1 MILPPDAAL
10 LELIVQRVAALTPV
24 RSVAPSDVRR
34 AAVAAVL
41 RPDARGSADLLF
53 IQRAVYPGD
62 PWSGQVAFPGGRLEP
77 DDASLLHTAVRET
90 REEVGGD
97 LDVAARLIGALDEIH
112 PRSPLLPPI
121 VVRPHVFVLHGD
133 LVLTP
138 TAEVAA
144 AFWVPLAT
152 LLDPATRGT
161 HAVAARGAHFQM
173 PAFAVGERVIW
184 GMTERILSQLLGL
197 PLAPW

>member
-1 MILPPDAAL
+1 MTHPPAAL
-10 LELIVQRVAALTPV
+10 LEPLVQRVAALTPALAIA
-24 RSVAPSDVRR
+24 APDVRR

-41 RPDARGSADLLF
+41 RPDADGSADLLF
-53 IQRAVYPGD
+53 IQRAVYEGD

-77 DDASLLHTAVRET
+77 DDASLVETAVRET
-90 REEVGGD
+90 REELGGD
-97 LDVAARLIGALDEIH
+97 LDHAARLVGTLDEIH
-112 PRSPLLPPI
+112 PRTPLLPPI
-121 VVRPHVFVLHGD
+121 VVRPHVFVLHRD
-133 LVLTP
+133 LDLAP

-152 LLDPATRGT
+152 LLDPATRGRRT
-161 HAVAARGAHFQM
+161 VEVRGARFDM
-173 PAFAVGERVIW
+173 MAFAVGDRVIW

>member
-1 MILPPDAAL
+1 MTPPPAAL
-10 LELIVQRVAALTPV
+10 LEPLVQRVAALTPALA
-24 RSVAPSDVRR
+24 VAAPDARR

-41 RPDARGSADLLF
+41 RPDAHGSADLLF
-53 IQRAVYPGD
+53 IQRAVYEGD
-62 PWSGQVAFPGGRLEP
+62 PWSGQVAFPGGRREP
-77 DDASLLHTAVRET
+77 ADASLVATAVRET
-90 REEVGGD
+90 REELGGD
-97 LDVAARLIGALDEIH
+97 LDHAARLVGTLDEIH
-112 PRSPLLPPI
+112 PRTPLLPPI

-133 LVLTP
+133 LDLAP

-161 HAVAARGAHFQM
+161 RTVEVRGARFNM
-173 PAFAVGERVIW
+173 MAFAVDDRVIW

>member
-1 MILPPDAAL
+1 MTRPPATL
-10 LELIVQRVAALTPV
+10 LEPLVQRVAALTPALA
-24 RSVAPSDVRR
+24 VAAPDVRR

-41 RPDARGSADLLF
+41 RPDAHGSADLLF
-53 IQRAVYPGD
+53 IQRAVYEGD

-77 DDASLLHTAVRET
+77 DDASLVETAVRET
-90 REEVGGD
+90 REELGGD
-97 LDVAARLIGALDEIH
+97 LTGAARLVGTLDEIH
-112 PRSPLLPPI
+112 PRTPLLPPI
-121 VVRPHVFVLHGD
+121 VVRPHVFVLHRD
-133 LVLTP
+133 LDLAP

-152 LLDPATRGT
+152 LLDPATRGRRT
-161 HAVAARGAHFQM
+161 VEVRGARFDM
-173 PAFAVGERVIW
+173 MAFAVGDRVIW